1 MCLFIRISDGGLSR
15 VTHITLT
22 LTYTATDF
30 LSINVHMECAPTPGL
45 ITILIL
51 MLTVAESAEVYH
63 RAIYFYSFFLV
74 VVVGWVPGAPDK
86 FILLSSG
93 TYHVSTVPE

>member
-1 MCLFIRISDGGLSR
+1 MCLFIRISDGGVSR
-15 VTHITLT
+15 VTYITLT

-30 LSINVHMECAPTPGL
+30 LSINVHMECVPTPGL

-63 RAIYFYSFFLV
+63 RATDMSNTI
-74 VVVGWVPGAPDK
+74 GWG
-86 FILLSSG
+86 IG
-93 TYHVSTVPE
+93 IG